1 MNNVVLFLKIQAHY
15 YSKLRKEI
23 SRKILMSRKSQ
34 ASLIDGFILDR

>member
-1 MNNVVLFLKIQAHY
+1 MNVVLFLKIQAHY
-15 YSKLRKEI
+15 SVSKLRKEI